1 MHSSKAEAG
10 DTEKLIHS
18 TLSALSKPTGPKG
31 DLHGALLSSGEACTD
46 LPAAHC
52 QLESNACVWNRNPR
66 GAGSLHAKQEGSW

>member
-18 TLSALSKPTGPKG
+18 TLSALGRPAGPKD
-31 DLHGALLSSGEACTD
+31 DLHGALLSSVEACMD

-52 QLESNACVWNRNPR
+52 QLESNVCVQNRNPR
-66 GAGSLHAKQEGSW
+66 GVESLHAKQKGSW